1 MSGLVNGNGGFASLT
16 SSLLARKGGAR
27 PAMRSSAA
35 TSLDDLGWNDMGEE
49 ALPTPTLTEAELPQP
64 IRYQEAIAD
73 QFAATVEPVA
83 SAESKPVVEKT
94 AVVRSLRA
102 IPRVVRKARQEPAS
116 GKIAFTL
123 RLDAERHLRLRL
135 ATAVTG
141 RSAQKIVS
149 EALDA
154 FLAQHP
160 EIEQLADQVPQR
172 KAEGR
177 S

>member
-35 TSLDDLGWNDMGEE
+35 ASLDDLGWNDMGEE
-49 ALPTPTLTEAELPQP
+49 ALPTPVAAEADLPHP

-73 QFAATVEPVA
+73 QFAAKAEVA
-83 SAESKPVVEKT
+83 SVELKPVVEKT

-102 IPRVVRKARQEPAS
+102 IPRVVRKAPREGVS

-123 RLDAERHLRLRL
+123 RLDTERHLRLRL